1 MRIFVFLL
9 MFIATAASA
18 DSYKLWHEK
27 DDHHWTMY
35 PMMNPTDPNREQGAD
50 LTYND
55 DLVESVTEHC
65 TWAKGEL
72 PVMIW
77 GLRTIDSKT
86 GKEQIF
92 ECAKYINPTN

>member
-1 MRIFVFLL
+1 MRIFIALL
-9 MFIATAASA
+9 MLISLPAQAGLFTKES
-18 DSYKLWHEK
+18 
-27 DDHHWTMY
+27 DHHWAMY
-35 PMMNPTDPNREQGAD
+35 PMMSADDPNQKLGEN

-55 DLVESVTEHC
+55 DLVASVTEHC